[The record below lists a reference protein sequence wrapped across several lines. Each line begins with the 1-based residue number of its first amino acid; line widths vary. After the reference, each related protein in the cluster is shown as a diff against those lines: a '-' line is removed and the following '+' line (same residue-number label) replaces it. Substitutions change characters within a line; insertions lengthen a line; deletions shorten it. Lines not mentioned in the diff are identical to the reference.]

1 MLVRLWNYEVS
12 YIFEWDPDKAAE
24 NLRSHKVSFEDA
36 TTAFGDPL
44 ALHMPDPDHSLLE
57 ERFLLL
63 GLSHQLR
70 LLVVSYMERGLRTR
84 IISARKA
91 TRHERSEYEEE

>member
-1 MLVRLWNYEVS
+1 MS
-12 YIFEWDPDKAAE
+12 YIFEWDPAKAAE
-24 NLRSHKVSFEDA
+24 NLKNHKVSFEEA

-63 GLSHQLR
+63 GLSHQQH

-84 IISARKA
+84 LISARNA